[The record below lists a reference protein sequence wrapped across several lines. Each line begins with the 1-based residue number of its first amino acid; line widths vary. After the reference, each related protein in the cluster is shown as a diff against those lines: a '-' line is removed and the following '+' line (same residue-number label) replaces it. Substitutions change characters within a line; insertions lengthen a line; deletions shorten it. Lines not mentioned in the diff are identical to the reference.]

1 MGWWLTFH
9 EWVWSLWFFSAAM
22 VGLAS
27 IFHFS
32 NMRFPTG
39 RPQVQYA
46 QIATL
51 LTSFR
56 CRCISTPLCSALL
69 PFGMRAWSSTLTRA
83 CDRFLCFLAAIF
95 VFGLSHS
102 VASGFLFLFLKE
114 LGATESLMGV
124 ATIAQTMAE
133 IPVMFWSGNMLS
145 RYGSRS
151 VIVMSMVLY
160 GMRMLGMAFLDSENT
175 AALVLPLQLLG
186 GLAFG
191 YALRHTHALAHI
203 AHVCAL
209 MCTSDW
215 RGRQGSTT

>member
-1 MGWWLTFH
+1 
-9 EWVWSLWFFSAAM
+9 
-22 VGLAS
+22 
-27 IFHFS
+27 
-32 NMRFPTG
+32 
-39 RPQVQYA
+39 
-46 QIATL
+46 
-51 LTSFR
+51 
-56 CRCISTPLCSALL
+56 
-69 PFGMRAWSSTLTRA
+69 
-83 CDRFLCFLAAIF
+83 
-95 VFGLSHS
+95 
-102 VASGFLFLFLKE
+102 
-114 LGATESLMGV
+114 MGV

-191 YALRHTHALAHI
+191 YALASHAGTHTLAHI
-203 AHVCAL
+203 ANACA
-209 MCTSDW
+209 TSDW